1 MEFQRVDKKAKTKWR
16 FSRIMALIL
25 LVIPIAAVVVFMFY
39 VSDDGRSGDIF
50 RIMGWITGGAIV
62 LFQVLSIILYPP
74 IEYIQWA
81 YLIAPD
87 RIEIKKGIFYRTHT
101 VIPISR
107 IQHVA
112 VTQGVLQRP
121 FKLST
126 VQIHTAG
133 DVMEIQEL
141 NTEVAEEICSKLQK
155 RVNVKVEQKKNMEA
169 QPGRKRN
176 RRSESCLKK
185 EDVTSPTFSRCLLG
199 SSMLLW

>member
-87 RIEIKKGIFYRTHT
+87 RIEIKKGIFFFSLTF
-101 VIPISR
+101 IMFLR
-107 IQHVA
+107 IQPV
-112 VTQGVLQRP
+112 
-121 FKLST
+121 
-126 VQIHTAG
+126 
-133 DVMEIQEL
+133 
-141 NTEVAEEICSKLQK
+141 EVC
-155 RVNVKVEQKKNMEA
+155 
-169 QPGRKRN
+169 
-176 RRSESCLKK
+176 
-185 EDVTSPTFSRCLLG
+185 
-199 SSMLLW
+199 

>member
-16 FSRIMALIL
+16 FSRIIGFIFGIMPASVITMLICFGIDSDGGSGIATIVGWCIVALMVLVQL
-25 LVIPIAAVVVFMFY
+25 LQ
-39 VSDDGRSGDIF
+39 IF
-50 RIMGWITGGAIV
+50 I
-62 LFQVLSIILYPP
+62 YPP
-74 IEYIQWA
+74 IEYAQWQ
-81 YLIAPD
+81 YMIAPD

-141 NTEVAEEICSKLQK
+141 NTEVAEEICSRLQK
-155 RVNVKVEQKKNMEA
+155 RVNVKVEEKQAAEAAQNA
-169 QPGRKRN
+169 QPEQN
-176 RRSESCLKK
+176 
-185 EDVTSPTFSRCLLG
+185 V
-199 SSMLLW
+199 

>member
-16 FSRIMALIL
+16 FSRIIALIFA
-25 LVIPIAAVVVFMFY
+25 VIPFA
-39 VSDDGRSGDIF
+39 
-50 RIMGWITGGAIV
+50 AIV
-62 LFQVLSIILYPP
+62 LAIFYGIGADEGSETMKIIGWIAAGIIVLVQLLSIFIYPP

-81 YLIAPD
+81 YMIAPD

-121 FKLST
+121 FRLST

-133 DVMEIQEL
+133 SVMEIQEL
-141 NTEVAEEICSKLQK
+141 STAVAEDICSRLQK
-155 RVNVKVEQKKNMEA
+155 RVNVKVEEKNAAEA
-169 QPGRKRN
+169 MKQSGAE
-176 RRSESCLKK
+176 SE
-185 EDVTSPTFSRCLLG
+185 V
-199 SSMLLW
+199 

>member
-1 MEFQRVDKKAKTKWR
+1 MEFQRVDKKAKTKWK
-16 FSRIMALIL
+16 FSRIIALIFA
-25 LVIPIAAVVVFMFY
+25 VIPFA
-39 VSDDGRSGDIF
+39 
-50 RIMGWITGGAIV
+50 AIV
-62 LFQVLSIILYPP
+62 LAIFYGIGADEGSETMKIIGWIAAGIIVLVQLLSIFIYPP

-81 YLIAPD
+81 YMIAPD

-141 NTEVAEEICSKLQK
+141 STDVAEEICSRLQK
-155 RVNVKVEQKKNMEA
+155 RVNVKVEEKNAAEA
-169 QPGRKRN
+169 MKQSGAE
-176 RRSESCLKK
+176 SE
-185 EDVTSPTFSRCLLG
+185 V
-199 SSMLLW
+199 

>member
-16 FSRIMALIL
+16 FSRIIGLIFGVL
-25 LVIPIAAVVVFMFY
+25 PISVITMLICLAIADGDFTGITTIVGWCIVAVMV
-39 VSDDGRSGDIF
+39 I
-50 RIMGWITGGAIV
+50 IQ
-62 LFQVLSIILYPP
+62 LLSIFVYPP
-74 IEYIQWA
+74 IEYIQWQ
-81 YLIAPD
+81 YMIASD

-107 IQHVA
+107 IQHVT

-141 NTEVAEEICSKLQK
+141 NTEVAEEICSRLQK
-155 RVNVKVEQKKNMEA
+155 RVNVKVEEKQAAEA
-169 QPGRKRN
+169 SQN
-176 RRSESCLKK
+176 
-185 EDVTSPTFSRCLLG
+185 V
-199 SSMLLW
+199 

>member
-1 MEFQRVDKKAKTKWR
+1 MEFQRVDKRAKTKWR
-16 FSRIMALIL
+16 FSRIVALIL
-25 LVIPIAAVVVFMFY
+25 VALPLAALAVFVFYTIGMDEGSEAIIIAGWIIAAL
-39 VSDDGRSGDIF
+39 
-50 RIMGWITGGAIV
+50 IM
-62 LFQVLSIILYPP
+62 LFQLLQIIIYPP

-81 YLIAPD
+81 YMIAPD

-121 FKLST
+121 FGLST

-141 NTEVAEEICSKLQK
+141 STEVAEDICSRLQK
-155 RVNVKVEQKKNMEA
+155 RVNVKVEKKKAA
-169 QPGRKRN
+169 QTQAASDKG
-176 RRSESCLKK
+176 SE
-185 EDVTSPTFSRCLLG
+185 V
-199 SSMLLW
+199 

>member
-1 MEFQRVDKKAKTKWR
+1 MEFQRVDKRAKTKWR
-16 FSRIMALIL
+16 FSRIVALIL
-25 LVIPIAAVVVFMFY
+25 VALPLAALAVFVFYTIGMDEGSEAIIIAGWIIAAL
-39 VSDDGRSGDIF
+39 
-50 RIMGWITGGAIV
+50 IM
-62 LFQVLSIILYPP
+62 LFQLLQIIIYPP

-81 YLIAPD
+81 YMIAPD

-121 FKLST
+121 FGLST

-141 NTEVAEEICSKLQK
+141 STEVAEDICSRLQK
-155 RVNVKVEQKKNMEA
+155 RVNVKVEEKKAA
-169 QPGRKRN
+169 QTQAASDKG
-176 RRSESCLKK
+176 SE
-185 EDVTSPTFSRCLLG
+185 V
-199 SSMLLW
+199 

>member
-1 MEFQRVDKKAKTKWR
+1 MEFQRVDKRAKTKWR
-16 FSRIMALIL
+16 FSRIVALIL
-25 LVIPIAAVVVFMFY
+25 VALPLAALAVFVFYTIGMDEGSEAIIIAGWIIAAL
-39 VSDDGRSGDIF
+39 
-50 RIMGWITGGAIV
+50 IM
-62 LFQVLSIILYPP
+62 LFQLLQIIIYPP

-81 YLIAPD
+81 YMIAPD

-121 FKLST
+121 FGLST

-141 NTEVAEEICSKLQK
+141 STEVAEDICSRLQK
-155 RVNVKVEQKKNMEA
+155 RVNGKVEEKKAA
-169 QPGRKRN
+169 QTQAASDKG
-176 RRSESCLKK
+176 SE
-185 EDVTSPTFSRCLLG
+185 V
-199 SSMLLW
+199 

>member
-16 FSRIMALIL
+16 FSRIIAMIFVAIPLAALALFIFYS
-25 LVIPIAAVVVFMFY
+25 IGDDEGSKAFIIIGWIIAAL
-39 VSDDGRSGDIF
+39 
-50 RIMGWITGGAIV
+50 IV
-62 LFQVLSIILYPP
+62 LFQLLQILIYPP

-81 YLIAPD
+81 YMIAPD

-121 FKLST
+121 FGLST

-133 DVMEIQEL
+133 DIMEIQEL
-141 NTEVAEEICSKLQK
+141 STEVAEDICSHLQK
-155 RVNVKVEQKKNMEA
+155 RVNVKVEQKNAAEA
-169 QPGRKRN
+169 QAYSDTG
-176 RRSESCLKK
+176 SE
-185 EDVTSPTFSRCLLG
+185 V
-199 SSMLLW
+199 

>member
-16 FSRIMALIL
+16 FSRIIALIFA
-25 LVIPIAAVVVFMFY
+25 VIPLAALVLAIFYGIGADEGSETMKIIGWIAA
-39 VSDDGRSGDIF
+39 GI
-50 RIMGWITGGAIV
+50 IMLI
-62 LFQVLSIILYPP
+62 QVLSIVIYPP

-81 YLIAPD
+81 YMIAPD

-133 DVMEIQEL
+133 SVMEIQEL
-141 NTEVAEEICSKLQK
+141 STAVAEDICSRLQK
-155 RVNVKVEQKKNMEA
+155 RVNVKVEEKNAAEA
-169 QPGRKRN
+169 MKQSGAE
-176 RRSESCLKK
+176 SE
-185 EDVTSPTFSRCLLG
+185 V
-199 SSMLLW
+199 

>member
-16 FSRIMALIL
+16 FSRIIALIFA
-25 LVIPIAAVVVFMFY
+25 VIPFA
-39 VSDDGRSGDIF
+39 
-50 RIMGWITGGAIV
+50 AIV
-62 LFQVLSIILYPP
+62 LAIFYGIGADEGSATMKIIGWIAAGIIVLVQLLSIFIYPP

-81 YLIAPD
+81 YMIAPD

-141 NTEVAEEICSKLQK
+141 STDVAEEICSRLQK
-155 RVNVKVEQKKNMEA
+155 RVNVKVEEKNAAEA
-169 QPGRKRN
+169 MKQSGAE
-176 RRSESCLKK
+176 SE
-185 EDVTSPTFSRCLLG
+185 V
-199 SSMLLW
+199 

>member
-16 FSRIMALIL
+16 FSRIIALIFA
-25 LVIPIAAVVVFMFY
+25 VIPLAALALVMFY
-39 VSDDGRSGDIF
+39 LIGEDEGSGVFVVI
-50 RIMGWITGGAIV
+50 GWIVAGVIV
-62 LFQVLSIILYPP
+62 LLQVLNIVIYPP

-81 YLIAPD
+81 YMIAPD
-87 RIEIKKGIFYRTHT
+87 RIEIKKGIFFRTHT

-121 FKLST
+121 FRLST

-155 RVNVKVEQKKNMEA
+155 RVNVKVEQKKNAEA
-169 QPGRKRN
+169 QSH
-176 RRSESCLKK
+176 SEA
-185 EDVTSPTFSRCLLG
+185 EV
-199 SSMLLW
+199 

>member
-16 FSRIMALIL
+16 FSRIIALIFV
-25 LVIPIAAVVVFMFY
+25 VIPFA
-39 VSDDGRSGDIF
+39 
-50 RIMGWITGGAIV
+50 AIV
-62 LFQVLSIILYPP
+62 LAIFYGIGADEGSETMKIIGWIAAGIIVLVQLLSIFIYPP

-81 YLIAPD
+81 YMIAPD

-141 NTEVAEEICSKLQK
+141 STDVAEEICSRLQK
-155 RVNVKVEQKKNMEA
+155 RVNVKVEEKNAAEA
-169 QPGRKRN
+169 MKQSGAE
-176 RRSESCLKK
+176 SE
-185 EDVTSPTFSRCLLG
+185 V
-199 SSMLLW
+199 

>member
-1 MEFQRVDKKAKTKWR
+1 MEFQRVDKKAKIKWR
-16 FSRIMALIL
+16 FSRIIALFFA
-25 LVIPIAAVVVFMFY
+25 VIPFAAMVLAIFY
-39 VSDDGRSGDIF
+39 GIGADDSSGTFKMI
-50 RIMGWITGGAIV
+50 GWIVAGIMV
-62 LFQVLSIILYPP
+62 LIQLLSIFIYPP

-81 YLIAPD
+81 YMIAPD

-141 NTEVAEEICSKLQK
+141 STEVAEEICSRLQK
-155 RVNVKVEQKKNMEA
+155 RVNVKVEEKKAAEA
-169 QPGRKRN
+169 IQESGTG
-176 RRSESCLKK
+176 SE
-185 EDVTSPTFSRCLLG
+185 G
-199 SSMLLW
+199 

>member
-155 RVNVKVEQKKNMEA
+155 RVNVKVEQKKKNMEA
-169 QPGRKRN
+169 QTGQEAE
-176 RRSESCLKK
+176 SE
-185 EDVTSPTFSRCLLG
+185 V
-199 SSMLLW
+199 

>member
-16 FSRIMALIL
+16 FSRIIALIFA
-25 LVIPIAAVVVFMFY
+25 VIPAAALVLMMFY
-39 VSDDGRSGDIF
+39 LIGEDEGSETL
-50 RIMGWITGGAIV
+50 IMIGWIVAGVMV
-62 LFQVLSIILYPP
+62 LIQLLSIFIYPP

-121 FKLST
+121 FRLST

-141 NTEVAEEICSKLQK
+141 STEVAEDICSRLQK
-155 RVNVKVEQKKNMEA
+155 RVNVKVEQKKGEEA
-169 QPGRKRN
+169 QARAEAG
-176 RRSESCLKK
+176 SE
-185 EDVTSPTFSRCLLG
+185 V
-199 SSMLLW
+199 

>member
-16 FSRIMALIL
+16 FSRIIALIFA
-25 LVIPIAAVVVFMFY
+25 VIPLAALVLAIFYGIGADEGSETMKIIGWIAA
-39 VSDDGRSGDIF
+39 GI
-50 RIMGWITGGAIV
+50 IV
-62 LFQVLSIILYPP
+62 LIQVLSIVIYPP

-81 YLIAPD
+81 YMIAPD

-133 DVMEIQEL
+133 SVMEIQEL
-141 NTEVAEEICSKLQK
+141 STAVAEDICSRLQK
-155 RVNVKVEQKKNMEA
+155 RVNVKVEEKNAAEA
-169 QPGRKRN
+169 MKQSGEE
-176 RRSESCLKK
+176 SE
-185 EDVTSPTFSRCLLG
+185 V
-199 SSMLLW
+199 

>member
-16 FSRIMALIL
+16 FSRIIALIFA
-25 LVIPIAAVVVFMFY
+25 VIPFA
-39 VSDDGRSGDIF
+39 
-50 RIMGWITGGAIV
+50 AIV
-62 LFQVLSIILYPP
+62 LAIFYGIGADEGSETMKIIGWIAAGIIVLVQLLSIFIYPP

-81 YLIAPD
+81 YMIAPD

-141 NTEVAEEICSKLQK
+141 STDVAEEICSRLQK
-155 RVNVKVEQKKNMEA
+155 RVNVKVEEKNAAEA
-169 QPGRKRN
+169 MKQSGAE
-176 RRSESCLKK
+176 SE
-185 EDVTSPTFSRCLLG
+185 V
-199 SSMLLW
+199 

>member
-16 FSRIMALIL
+16 FSRIIALIFA
-25 LVIPIAAVVVFMFY
+25 VIPLAALVLAIFYGIGADEGSETMKIIGWIAA
-39 VSDDGRSGDIF
+39 GI
-50 RIMGWITGGAIV
+50 IV
-62 LFQVLSIILYPP
+62 LVQLLSIFIYPP

-81 YLIAPD
+81 YMIAPD

-141 NTEVAEEICSKLQK
+141 STDVAEEICSRLQK
-155 RVNVKVEQKKNMEA
+155 RVNVKVEEKNAAEA
-169 QPGRKRN
+169 MKQSGAE
-176 RRSESCLKK
+176 SE
-185 EDVTSPTFSRCLLG
+185 V
-199 SSMLLW
+199 

>member
-16 FSRIMALIL
+16 FSRIMALIFVVL
-25 LVIPIAAVVVFMFY
+25 PLAALAVFFGGSMTEDSTGSVIGWIAA
-39 VSDDGRSGDIF
+39 G
-50 RIMGWITGGAIV
+50 V
-62 LFQVLSIILYPP
+62 LAGQQVLQILLYPP
-74 IEYIQWA
+74 IEYIQWQ

-87 RIEIKKGIFYRTHT
+87 RIEIKKGIFYKTHT

-121 FKLST
+121 FRLST

-141 NTEVAEEICSKLQK
+141 NTAVAEEICSRLQK
-155 RVNVKVEQKKNMEA
+155 RVNVKAGQA
-169 QPGRKRN
+169 LDAAAADGR
-176 RRSESCLKK
+176 E
-185 EDVTSPTFSRCLLG
+185 E
-199 SSMLLW
+199 

>member
-16 FSRIMALIL
+16 FSRIIALIFA
-25 LVIPIAAVVVFMFY
+25 VIPFA
-39 VSDDGRSGDIF
+39 
-50 RIMGWITGGAIV
+50 AIV
-62 LFQVLSIILYPP
+62 LAIFYGIGADEGSETMKIIGWIAAGIIVLVQLLSIFIYPP

-81 YLIAPD
+81 YMIAPD

-141 NTEVAEEICSKLQK
+141 STDVAEEICSRLQK
-155 RVNVKVEQKKNMEA
+155 RVNVKVEEKNAAEA
-169 QPGRKRN
+169 MKQSGA
-176 RRSESCLKK
+176 EL
-185 EDVTSPTFSRCLLG
+185 EV
-199 SSMLLW
+199 